1 MRGRPIAESVEVL
14 HPIYDAEPDD
24 QTRYRLGQQSLRPL
38 VAIGL
43 NPSKVTRTRSD
54 NTVTKVRKIASHSGF
69 DGFIVLNLC
78 PLRST
83 DFKQLPAA
91 MDGETLAQ
99 NVRVLVDTIRSASP
113 GAVWLA
119 WGNGI
124 VERNYLVETALAM
137 WAEAHT
143 GCMPWVQ
150 IGPLT
155 ALGHPRHPSRID
167 YRWRLSAF
175 NAHDYF
181 RQLERRTTARA
192 SGIKPAVPVEQH
204 GGGNNC

>member
-1 MRGRPIAESVEVL
+1 MGVRPFAERVEAM
-14 HPIYDAEPDD
+14 HSIYDAEPDD
-24 QTRYRLGQQSLRPL
+24 QTRYRLGQQGLRPL

-43 NPSKVTRTRSD
+43 NPSKATRTRSD
-54 NTVTKVRKIASHSGF
+54 NTVTKIRKIASRSGF

-91 MDGETLAQ
+91 MGGEALAQ
-99 NVRVLVDTIRSASP
+99 NVRVLVDTIHSASP

-124 VERNYLVETALAM
+124 VERSYLAETALAM
-137 WAEAHT
+137 WAET
-143 GCMPWVQ
+143 RVEYVPWVQ
-150 IGPLT
+150 LGPLT

-167 YRWRLSAF
+167 YRWQLSSF

-181 RQLERRTTARA
+181 RQLERRA
-192 SGIKPAVPVEQH
+192 SA
-204 GGGNNC
+204 